1 MEGWD
6 RMVSKRNKQEKWK
19 LGKGHERMGGE
30 RKNDMGIPSFGEQG
44 P

>member
-19 LGKGHERMGGE
+19 LGKGHERMGDEKEE
-30 RKNDMGIPSFGEQG
+30 RINGIKLDA
-44 P
+44 